1 MLCLLI
7 LHQDVEPIAEAEPQ
21 HILMQQLD
29 VSAGLHLLI
38 VEEGAVGGCQVED
51 VGFDVLTVVPEGVH
65 L

>member
-1 MLCLLI
+1 
-7 LHQDVEPIAEAEPQ
+7 
-21 HILMQQLD
+21 MQQLD

-51 VGFDVLTVVPEGVH
+51 VGFDVLAVVPEGVH